1 MTNQHSKHINANLFQ
16 AKKQQRISQMDV
28 DGDIDLISQFRSMR
42 TNDKENLIDEFRR
55 LSNTQL
61 TNEGCMFY
69 LDLANW

>member
-1 MTNQHSKHINANLFQ
+1 
-16 AKKQQRISQMDV
+16 MDV

-61 TNEGCMFY
+61 SNEGCMFY
-69 LDLANW
+69 LDLANWYVHRADLRSSNTVRFERF

>member
-1 MTNQHSKHINANLFQ
+1 
-16 AKKQQRISQMDV
+16 MDV
-28 DGDIDLISQFRSMR
+28 DNNEFDLINQFRSMQ
-42 TNDKENLIDEFRR
+42 TNDKECLIEEFRR